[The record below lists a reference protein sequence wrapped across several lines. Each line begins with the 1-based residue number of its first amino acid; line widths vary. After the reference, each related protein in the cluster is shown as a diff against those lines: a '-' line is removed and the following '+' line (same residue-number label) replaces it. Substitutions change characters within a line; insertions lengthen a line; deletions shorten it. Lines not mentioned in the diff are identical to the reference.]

1 MMLLF
6 SNKIFYFLIYINFS
20 NFSSC
25 QLVHGDASV
34 SKLTIDCGAER
45 NFDIKKKT
53 FSWTARGMLGR
64 YLHSCVVVMQLFKIK
79 RVSENAA
86 KSSFC
91 QTVT

>member
-45 NFDIKKKT
+45 NFDIKKKNIFLDST
-53 FSWTARGMLGR
+53 WDVRSLLAQLRG
-64 YLHSCVVVMQLFKIK
+64 CD
-79 RVSENAA
+79 AA
-86 KSSFC
+86 
-91 QTVT
+91 V